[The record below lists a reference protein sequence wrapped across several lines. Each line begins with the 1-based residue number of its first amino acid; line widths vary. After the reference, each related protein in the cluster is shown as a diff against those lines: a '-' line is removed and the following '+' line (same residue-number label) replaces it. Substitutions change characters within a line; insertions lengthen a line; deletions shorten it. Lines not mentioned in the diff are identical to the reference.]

1 MFKARTNANK
11 IKTIALLYIIQVVII
26 VDVLDLQSEKS
37 VLVVLYVAVHY

>member
-11 IKTIALLYIIQVVII
+11 IKTIALLYITEVTII
-26 VDVLDLQSEKS
+26 DVLDLSEKS